1 MSNTPL
7 QPNRLGRWMS
17 LLVVGILL
25 SFNGCQT
32 APPAPGTT
40 TVSASLSQRMGHS
53 VAATSPTEPFT
64 LPPGV
69 ILEDGIAEEEAI
81 ATSLWNNA
89 AFQELLLDL
98 GVARG
103 DLITAGLLPNP
114 EFLNYFPVPEQ
125 TLSLLDSTSRLNRL
139 YSASDSRGE
148 CHARCSMRQAND
160 SVKQGLDL
168 IRNVRQAYANLVLAK
183 EQLRIAEQAVELRGK
198 IAELAEIRLEVGE
211 ISEQEAATARIDAL
225 QAKQNVVPIAY
236 GVPIAEERL
245 RNLMGI
251 SPLRGPLPLTPS
263 QIPTCM
269 EFDVNALTDAAILN
283 RPDALSS
290 AETVA
295 AAQARLRFQKIG
307 WVRFLGIL
315 DATAGRATGHEL
327 GPGLRL
333 TIPIFNQNQGNIAR
347 AEAELERA
355 LRNQK
360 SVAYQIILDV
370 QQSYLQYRQAC
381 AELQILRDDVRPEVE
396 ESITRAQASY
406 KEGDVPIFI
415 ALTATQQLLD
425 SYTREATLNANLRLA
440 WVELER
446 SVGHRLAP
454 PSPLLSAEELVRR
467 EANAV
472 LTPPTPEPEDKP
484 ADEGQTP

>member
-1 MSNTPL
+1 MRTHL
-7 QPNRLGRWMS
+7 QQHPSEMIC
-17 LLVVGILL
+17 LLFVAISI
-25 SFNGCQT
+25 SFVGCQT
-32 APPAPGTT
+32 APPSPDTT
-40 TVSASLSQRMGHS
+40 TVSASLSSRMGHE
-53 VAATSPTEPFT
+53 VAATSPFEPFT

-69 ILEDGIAEEEAI
+69 ILEDGITEEEAI
-81 ATSLWNNA
+81 VSALWNNA

-114 EFLNYFPVPEQ
+114 EFQFTFSVPDKPFRYLIEFPIEAVYLRPIRVESAKHDAYAAGER
-125 TLSLLDSTSRLNRL
+125 LS
-139 YSASDSRGE
+139 
-148 CHARCSMRQAND
+148 QA
-160 SVKQGLDL
+160 GLIL
-168 IRNVRQAYANLVLAK
+168 IRDVRQAYANLVLAK
-183 EQLRIAEQAVELRGK
+183 EQLRIAEQGVALRGR
-198 IAELAEIRLEVGE
+198 IAELAEIRLDVGE

-236 GVPIAEERL
+236 NVPIAEELL
-245 RNLMGI
+245 RNFMGI
-251 SPLRGPLPLTPS
+251 GPFRGPLPLMSSET
-263 QIPTCM
+263 PTCM
-269 EFDVNALTDAAILN
+269 EFDVNALTDTAMTS

-290 AETVA
+290 AQTVA

-315 DATAGRATGHEL
+315 DATAGMRTGHEF
-327 GPGLRL
+327 GPGLRF
-333 TIPIFNQNQGNIAR
+333 TVPIFNQNQGNIAR

-360 SVAYQIILDV
+360 SVANQIILEV

-381 AELQILRDDVRPEVE
+381 AELEVLRTDVRPEVE
-396 ESITRAQASY
+396 ELITRAQASY

-425 SYTREATLNANLRLA
+425 SYTREATLNANLRLM

-446 SVGHRLAP
+446 SVGQRLAP
-454 PSPLLSAEELVRR
+454 PSPLLTAEEQARR
-467 EANAV
+467 KANVV
-472 LTPPTPEPEDKP
+472 LTPPTPDAENKP
-484 ADEGQTP
+484 ADEGKTP